1 MKKPGDTGWI
11 AILDTGKPGSRIA
24 LRADIDALLVPEEP
38 NNLAGPRVVV
48 SDDPHTSHACGHD
61 AHTAMLLGAMRVLA
75 EQRDNL
81 AGVIYFC
88 FEEGEGGWQRNIGYV
103 KSAQRPWCGRL
114 LGNPCVC
121 RA

>member
-1 MKKPGDTGWI
+1 MTHI
-11 AILDTGKPGSRIA
+11 
-24 LRADIDALLVPEEP
+24 
-38 NNLAGPRVVV
+38 RVMHVV
-48 SDDPHTSHACGHD
+48 HD

-88 FEEGEGGWQRNIGYV
+88 FEEGRRGWQRNIGYV